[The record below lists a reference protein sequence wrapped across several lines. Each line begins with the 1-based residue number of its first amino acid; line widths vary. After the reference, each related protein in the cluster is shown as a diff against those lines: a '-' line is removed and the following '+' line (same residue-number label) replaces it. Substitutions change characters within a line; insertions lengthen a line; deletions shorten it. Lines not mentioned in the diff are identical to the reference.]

1 MMWPR
6 ARSAVASLLAVVG
19 SSSFGSAFVPPLA
32 SHGSKLT
39 LTSSKTSPTSA
50 AVAPS
55 RTRLGRGPRGR
66 EESFGGWR
74 AWETLGATRSGGQGP
89 EDGFAKRAQEEER
102 GRPSRPQQS
111 AVASTASGL
120 AAGAAVVALAAL
132 GGFPDLAAAEAPA
145 WVGPTKL
152 VLDPILLY
160 FEVAFVA
167 RIILSWYPKLDLNS
181 APQNLVAWPTEPIL
195 RPTRAVIPPAFGVDI
210 SPIVWVM
217 ICSLIHEIL
226 LGQQGILNLMSNK

>member
-1 MMWPR
+1 
-6 ARSAVASLLAVVG
+6 
-19 SSSFGSAFVPPLA
+19 
-32 SHGSKLT
+32 
-39 LTSSKTSPTSA
+39 
-50 AVAPS
+50 
-55 RTRLGRGPRGR
+55 
-66 EESFGGWR
+66 
-74 AWETLGATRSGGQGP
+74 AT
-89 EDGFAKRAQEEER
+89 
-102 GRPSRPQQS
+102 
-111 AVASTASGL
+111 ASTASGL
-120 AAGAAVVALAAL
+120 AAGAAVVALSTL

-145 WVGPTKL
+145 WVLPAKL
-152 VLDPILLY
+152 VLDPVLLY

-217 ICSLIHEIL
+217 ICSLLHEIL